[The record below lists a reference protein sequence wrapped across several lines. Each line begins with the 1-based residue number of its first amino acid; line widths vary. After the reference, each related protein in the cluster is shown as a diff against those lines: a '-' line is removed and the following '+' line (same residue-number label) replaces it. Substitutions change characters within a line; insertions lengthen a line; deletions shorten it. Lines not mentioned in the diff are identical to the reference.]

1 MPGRLTGGTKTGF
14 MDSKKR
20 NIYVSSNGRYYA
32 NGPSGRV
39 YAPKARYTNANG
51 SVRTI
56 LATNAIPNKIR
67 PARIAM
73 APNAAKARAAER
85 RYVRARAVV
94 PYVPPANNGPNF
106 NALNQNN
113 VMAAQALTAMR
124 APRGGSRFA
133 SLVAT
138 SQQPNTSRMQALLN
152 QAARG
157 VRSPVSPVI
166 NAAALRALY
175 KPAPRGRAPRPRAP
189 RPRATP
195 AVMNNVALRGL
206 FGGKVYSGK
215 YKTNEERKAARRE
228 AAARY
233 RSKKR
238 AGQ

>member
-14 MDSKKR
+14 MDSKRR

-39 YAPKARYTNANG
+39 YAPKARYINANG

-56 LATNAIPNKIR
+56 VATNAIPNKIR

-73 APNAAKARAAER
+73 APNAARARAKER

-94 PYVPPANNGPNF
+94 PYVPPAPNSNSPNF
-106 NALNQNN
+106 EPLNAGN
-113 VMAAQALTAMR
+113 VTAAQTLTAMR
-124 APRGGSRFA
+124 APRGTSRFA
-133 SLVAT
+133 ALVAT
-138 SQQPNTSRMQALLN
+138 SQKPGNSRMQALLN

-157 VRSPVSPVI
+157 VRSPTSPVI
-166 NAAALRALY
+166 NAVALRALY
-175 KPAPRGRAPRPRAP
+175 KAPRARAPRARK
-189 RPRATP
+189 PRATP

-215 YKTNEERKAARRE
+215 YKTNEERKAARR
-228 AAARY
+228 AAQARY
-233 RSKKR
+233 RAKKR

>member
-1 MPGRLTGGTKTGF
+1 MPARLTGGVKSGF

-39 YAPKARYTNANG
+39 YAPKARYINANG

-56 LATNAIPNKIR
+56 VATNAIPNKIR

-85 RYVRARAVV
+85 RYVRARAIV

-106 NALNQNN
+106 EPLNQNT
-113 VMAAQALTAMR
+113 VLASQALTALK

-133 SLVAT
+133 SLVNT
-138 SQQPNTSRMQALLN
+138 SRQPAGTSRMQALLN
-152 QAARG
+152 AAARG
-157 VRSPVSPVI
+157 GRSPASPVV
-166 NAAALRALY
+166 NAVALRALY
-175 KPAPRGRAPRPRAP
+175 RAPRAP
-189 RPRATP
+189 KARRPRATP

-228 AAARY
+228 SAARY
-233 RSKKR
+233 RAKKR
-238 AGQ
+238 GQAV